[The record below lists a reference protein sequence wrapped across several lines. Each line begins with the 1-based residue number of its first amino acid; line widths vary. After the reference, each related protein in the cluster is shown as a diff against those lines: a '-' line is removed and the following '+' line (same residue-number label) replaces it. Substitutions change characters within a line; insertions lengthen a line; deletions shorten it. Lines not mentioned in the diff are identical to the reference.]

1 MKALALVAL
10 VAAGTA
16 AGTAAQ
22 QDQVYR
28 PGQPGVTNPVVISE
42 KKPSYTAAAMRA
54 QITGSV
60 EMQAVIDAE
69 GKPTDI
75 RVVRSLDALYGLD
88 QNAVEALKE
97 WRFKPATREGK
108 PVPILVTIE
117 MSFTLRD
124 GPRPDAAARVVEV
137 EGLVG
142 IDGSVSNVRVV
153 KGLTPELDAQ
163 ALEAFKASTFKP
175 AMLGGRAVPYRVT
188 MQFPFDVRE

>member
-1 MKALALVAL
+1 MKTLALAAVM
-10 VAAGTA
+10 VAATA
-16 AGTAAQ
+16 AGLASETQ
-22 QDQVYR
+22 TVYK
-28 PGQPGVTNPVVISE
+28 PGDPGVKAPEIVRET
-42 KKPSYTAAAMRA
+42 KPAYTAAAMRA

-124 GPRPDAAARVVEV
+124 GPRPYTAARVVEV

-142 IDGSVSNVRVV
+142 IDGSARNVRVV

-188 MQFPFDVRE
+188 MRFPFDVRE